1 LSAISTTQVHVIRI
15 DDACDRKKKFPI
27 VTGTIVLDIEIN
39 LPDLAN
45 GRCVV
50 ASPTEAF
57 ALQFVRIFTGGL
69 SQFGFLTVLGLRSK
83 RISITR
89 SRN

>member
-1 LSAISTTQVHVIRI
+1 MTPAI
-15 DDACDRKKKFPI
+15 ARKNSQLLPARSFC
-27 VTGTIVLDIEIN
+27 DIEIN